1 MTNDDRVI
9 SMADFI
15 RSKEEVEG
23 KKYIQA
29 DIPLEELMFIR
40 RVVDDIIKDGTG
52 NMYEL
57 FQAFVMLG
65 DIVEPLMEY
74 MDTEDFE
81 DD

>member
-1 MTNDDRVI
+1 MSDDRVI

-23 KKYIQA
+23 KKYIEA

-65 DIVEPLMEY
+65 DIVEPLMEHI
-74 MDTEDFE
+74 DTEEWE
-81 DD
+81 DE

>member
-1 MTNDDRVI
+1 MADDRVI

-40 RVVDDIIKDGTG
+40 RVIDDIISEGTG

-65 DIVEPLMEY
+65 YIVEPLMDHIDLEEY
-74 MDTEDFE
+74 DNE
-81 DD
+81 

>member
-1 MTNDDRVI
+1 MNDDRVI

-65 DIVEPLMEY
+65 DIVDPLMEHI
-74 MDTEDFE
+74 DTEEYE
-81 DD
+81 DE

>member
-1 MTNDDRVI
+1 MSDDRVI

-23 KKYIQA
+23 KKYIEA

-65 DIVEPLMEY
+65 DIVEPLMEHI
-74 MDTEDFE
+74 DTEEYE
-81 DD
+81 DE